1 METYRTW
8 IRLHPE
14 STDDTMVT
22 SVQARIHDPLWLLG
36 RQWQLDE
43 LRHDAGATPIDVRVE
58 GVVSPLTKLRG
69 GSGTPAAS
77 GSFVIETT
85 EVPLETLVEREAV
98 PEKELDN
105 LRLRTEAGMH
115 LLRMLRAA
123 DLGHR
128 AAFWVAESPFAA
140 PGADA
145 DDATRDW
152 FTLVNGHVPDGAD
165 LPRAIRL
172 HLAPP
177 TGTAPLDPAE
187 AKVVRAFL
195 TWCAA
200 RFDRPGSGPSTWDPE
215 HMEYAFTAGALKAD
229 GEAVLVAPEY
239 LEGRLEWYD
248 FEEGDGTLGVSGSA
262 TPRRAF
268 RIPAPLDFA
277 GMPNPRFWTFE
288 DQSVRFDTLEMLSN
302 PDAPPSPATL
312 MVLDF
317 ALSYSDDWFLVPLKL
332 DSWTVFEATT
342 VAITDVFG
350 DVTVAQP
357 PDGRWN
363 LFRLDALNAPSG
375 LSRLFLTASPPEA
388 INGSPIEEVHFLRD
402 EVANVAW
409 AVERVAPHPLGNGVE
424 TPASTHAADVP
435 TPPGLTWTMTPP
447 PPPGNWFPLLPV
459 VVGRLALGAL
469 WSARDQK
476 PQGQLLADLRS
487 PRRLHQEEVPPEGV
501 QVVRRW
507 QSARAV
513 DGSLHFWIGRSKTP
527 RQTDIAPAVRFDVVD
542 WK

>member
-1 METYRTW
+1 
-8 IRLHPE
+8 
-14 STDDTMVT
+14 MV
-22 SVQARIHDPLWLLG
+22 
-36 RQWQLDE
+36 
-43 LRHDAGATPIDVRVE
+43 VR
-58 GVVSPLTKLRG
+58 RG
-69 GSGTPAAS
+69 S
-77 GSFVIETT
+77 I
-85 EVPLETLVEREAV
+85 
-98 PEKELDN
+98 
-105 LRLRTEAGMH
+105 
-115 LLRMLRAA
+115 
-123 DLGHR
+123 
-128 AAFWVAESPFAA
+128 
-140 PGADA
+140 
-145 DDATRDW
+145 
-152 FTLVNGHVPDGAD
+152 
-165 LPRAIRL
+165 
-172 HLAPP
+172 
-177 TGTAPLDPAE
+177 DPA
-187 AKVVRAFL
+187 VVP
-195 TWCAA
+195 
-200 RFDRPGSGPSTWDPE
+200 RPGIRSTWNTPSRP
-215 HMEYAFTAGALKAD
+215 APARPT

-288 DQSVRFDTLEMLSN
+288 DQSTRFDTLEMLSN

-317 ALSYSDDWFLVPLKL
+317 ALSYSDDWFLVPLRL
-332 DSWTVFEATT
+332 DTWTVFEATT

-363 LFRLDALNAPSG
+363 LFRLDARNAPSG
-375 LSRLFLTASPPEA
+375 LSRLFLTASPAEA
-388 INGSPIEEVHFLRD
+388 IDGSPIEEVHFLRD

-409 AVERVAPHPLGNGVE
+409 AVERVTPHPLGTGVE
-424 TPASTHAADVP
+424 TPASAHAADVP

-476 PQGQLLADLRS
+476 PQGRLLADLRS
-487 PRRLHQEEVPPEGV
+487 PRQLHQEEVPPEGV

-513 DGSLHFWIGRSKTP
+513 DGSLHLLDRPQQDATADGHRARRPFRRRRLEVARSPADQNANRTSTGRCTSGGMGADRISGHPLTMQSVHGGI
-527 RQTDIAPAVRFDVVD
+527 RSVS
-542 WK
+542 